1 MRIRI
6 YAACALIFAFVGAA
20 YGAAMSPAAPEQTKP
35 GRVSGLVA
43 WENGSLEGAVVYLYS
58 DPTLRKVEKAF
69 PLLAADGKFDIEAPP
84 GEYYLAAVIDRNRNG
99 GFDAGDAI
107 GVYGIRSWGNTR
119 ETKRAV
125 QIKSGHRTYNI
136 QIPICAARVE
146 FQGRPRIVSLQ
157 DAKLNGLAEE
167 GAKAEAVIRGK
178 AVSTVKG
185 PVYVL
190 AFDDPTRRRRVGQT
204 RVNPDGS
211 FELKAPRGTLY
222 LAAVADRNRSNIFD
236 AGDAFG
242 SLDTVN
248 SETGR
253 REPEPLNAAG
263 GFVEGVQL
271 KIAEQKDSEGRLKP
285 LTKEESENLLTL
297 KGRIELPKGLSAL
310 SSVEIHSDP
319 SLMRPTAH
327 ASADPNGRFS
337 VQLPP
342 GSYYILAN
350 ADFDGDGYISPG
362 DGLGAYGSPN
372 IASSPPLP
380 FELKADMEETP
391 AEAVA
396 PITGIYSPAGRVVSI
411 GAALSDLGS
420 SDEIS
425 TGVAGRIVW
434 DGMTPSAAWVF
445 AASTPDFKEAQ
456 PRRVDLDSYGNF
468 ALSLPSGSHYIM
480 AVVDAGGD
488 ETVGR
493 GDGVAVYGTNAPLTG
508 APAEVYV
515 WEGGVAPYIHMRVS
529 AVATNDAGGYAPLDD
544 GSRMLIRRKYG
555 EPNDVYRRIV
565 RGRLIEEWRY
575 WEEGAFFAFAAKGPG
590 WELEESR
597 SFEPNRAALERLRP
611 DDLTLQTPFSVSSVV
626 GEPVYYEADNIIW
639 ALAPD
644 GSQEPI
650 GFGSELAMSKKGVW
664 FRDEDRNLRFW
675 DGNGAPTVRIP
686 AEAAAR
692 QASASP
698 DGTTI
703 AYLKAGQLRIRRE
716 QTGTEEVAA
725 VQLQQIDGPVWS
737 RDGFLIAFS
746 AAEKSNGADAA
757 ADSNLYLYDT
767 KSAHLEPLIVDSAY
781 DAHPAW
787 SPTHPMTLAFTRV
800 QGERPQ
806 IWIAEFSKN
815 GEKTLR
821 QITQQGGSRPKWL
834 NGGTGLIYE
843 RNGQVWTFDLETET
857 ARPLLVNGEP
867 VVGKHPCVGPSP

>member
-1 MRIRI
+1 MQIRV
-6 YAACALIFAFVGAA
+6 YAACALTFAFVCAA
-20 YGAAMSPAAPEQTKP
+20 YGEAMSPSAPEQTGP
-35 GRVSGLVA
+35 GRVSGVVV
-43 WENGSLEGAVVYLYS
+43 WENESLEGAVVYLYS

-69 PLLAADGKFDIEAPP
+69 PLLAADGKFDIEAAP
-84 GEYYLAAVIDRNRNG
+84 GEYYLAAVIDRNRSG
-99 GFDAGDAI
+99 GFDVGDAI
-107 GVYGIRSWGNTR
+107 GVYGIRSWGNTQ
-119 ETKRAV
+119 EMKQAV
-125 QIKSGHRTYNI
+125 QIESGRRTYNI
-136 QIPICAARVE
+136 QIPVSAARVE

-157 DAKLNGLAEE
+157 DAELNGLSQQAVKE
-167 GAKAEAVIRGK
+167 KAVIRGK
-178 AVSTVKG
+178 AVSTVRG
-185 PVYVL
+185 PVYVI
-190 AFDDPTRRRRVGQT
+190 AFDDPARRRRVGQT

-211 FELKAPRGTLY
+211 FELEAPRGTLY

-242 SLDTVN
+242 SLDALN

-263 GFVEGVQL
+263 GIVEGVEL
-271 KIAEQKDSEGRLKP
+271 KIAAQRDSEGRLKP
-285 LTKEESENLLTL
+285 LTKEGGENLLTL
-297 KGRIELPKGLSAL
+297 RGRIELPKGVSAL
-310 SSVEIHSDP
+310 STVEIHADP

-327 ASADPNGRFS
+327 ASADLNGKFS

-342 GSYYILAN
+342 GFYYILAN

-372 IASSPPLP
+372 IASFPPLP
-380 FELKADMEETP
+380 FELKEETEEAP
-391 AEAVA
+391 VEAVA
-396 PITGIYSPAGRVVSI
+396 PITGVYSPAGRVVSI
-411 GAALSDLGS
+411 GAVKSYLGA

-425 TGVAGRIVW
+425 MGVAGRIVW
-434 DGMTPSAAWVF
+434 DGLTLSAAWVF
-445 AASTPDFKEAQ
+445 VSSTPDFKDAL

-480 AVVDAGGD
+480 AVVDATGD
-488 ETVGR
+488 EMVGR

-508 APAEVYV
+508 APSEVYV
-515 WEGGVAPYIHMRVS
+515 WDDSVAPYIHMRVS
-529 AVATNDAGGYAPLDD
+529 AVATNNTGGYAPLDD
-544 GSRMLIRRKYG
+544 GSRALIRRKYG
-555 EPNDVYRRIV
+555 EPNDVYRRVV

-597 SFEPNRAALERLRP
+597 AFEPNRAALERLRP
-611 DDLTLQTPFSVSSVV
+611 DDLTLPTPFSVSSVV
-626 GEPVYYEADNIIW
+626 REPVYYEADNIIW
-639 ALAPD
+639 ALAPN

-650 GFGSELAMSKKGVW
+650 GIGSELTMSKKGVW

-675 DGNGAPTVRIP
+675 DGNGAPAVRIP

-698 DGTTI
+698 DGKTI

-716 QTGTEEVAA
+716 QTGTEEIAA

-746 AAEKSNGADAA
+746 AAEKSDSADAPA
-757 ADSNLYLYDT
+757 ESNLYLYDT

-800 QGERPQ
+800 QDERPQ
-806 IWIAEFSKN
+806 IWIAEFSKT

-843 RNGQVWTFDLETET
+843 RNGQVWAFDLETET

-867 VVGKHPCVGPSP
+867 VIGKSPCVGPSP

>member
-6 YAACALIFAFVGAA
+6 YAACALIAAFVCVA
-20 YGAAMSPAAPEQTKP
+20 YGEADVPSAPEQTAP
-35 GRVSGLVA
+35 GRVSGVVV
-43 WENGSLEGAVVYLYS
+43 WENGNLEGAVVYLYS

-69 PLLAADGKFDIEAPP
+69 PLLAADGKFDIEAAP

-99 GFDAGDAI
+99 GFDAGDAL

-136 QIPICAARVE
+136 QIPVSAARVE

-157 DAKLNGLAEE
+157 DAELNGLPKPAVKE
-167 GAKAEAVIRGK
+167 KAVIRGT

-190 AFDDPTRRRRVGQT
+190 AFDDPARRRRVGQT

-211 FELKAPRGTLY
+211 FELKAPRGTVY

-242 SLDTVN
+242 SLDALN

-253 REPEPLNAAG
+253 IEPEPLNAAG
-263 GFVEGVQL
+263 GIVEGVEL
-271 KIAEQKDSEGRLKP
+271 KIAAQRDGGGRLQP
-285 LTKEESENLLTL
+285 LTKKGDENLLTL
-297 KGRIELPKGLSAL
+297 NGRVELPKGVSAPAT
-310 SSVEIHSDP
+310 VEIHADP
-319 SLMRPTAH
+319 SLMRPAAR
-327 ASADPNGRFS
+327 ASADPNGKFS

-342 GSYYILAN
+342 GAYYILAN

-362 DGLGAYGSPN
+362 DGIGAYGSPN
-372 IASSPPLP
+372 IASFPPLP
-380 FELKADMEETP
+380 FELKENMEAAP

-396 PITGIYSPAGRVVSI
+396 LITGVYGPAGRVVSL
-411 GAALSDLGS
+411 GAAESDRGA
-420 SDEIS
+420 SDGIS
-425 TGVAGRIVW
+425 TGVAGRIIW
-434 DGMTPSAAWVF
+434 DGLTPSAAWVF
-445 AASTPDFKEAQ
+445 ASSTPDFKDAQ
-456 PRRVDLDSYGNF
+456 PRRVELDAYGNF

-480 AVVDAGGD
+480 AVVDAAGD

-508 APAEVYV
+508 APSEVYV
-515 WEGGVAPYIHMRVS
+515 WEDSVEPYIHMRVS
-529 AVATNDAGGYAPLDD
+529 AVATDNAGGYAPLDD
-544 GSRMLIRRKYG
+544 GSRALIRRKYG
-555 EPNDVYRRIV
+555 EPNDIYQRMA

-597 SFEPNRAALERLRP
+597 AFEPNRAALERLRP

-626 GEPVYYEADNIIW
+626 REPVFYEADNIIW
-639 ALAPD
+639 ALAPN

-650 GFGSELAMSKKGVW
+650 GIGSELTMSTKGVW

-675 DGNGAPTVRIP
+675 DGTAPPKLIP
-686 AEAAAR
+686 AEEAPGQAA
-692 QASASP
+692 ASP
-698 DGTTI
+698 DGKTI
-703 AYLKAGQLRIRRE
+703 AYLKSGQLRIRRQ
-716 QTGTEEVAA
+716 QTETEEIAA
-725 VQLQQIDGPVWS
+725 VPLQQIDGLAWS

-746 AAEKSNGADAA
+746 AAEQSDSADASA
-757 ADSNLYLYDT
+757 ASNLYLYDT
-767 KSAHLEPLIVDSAY
+767 KRAHLEPLIVDSAY

-800 QGERPQ
+800 QEKRPQ

-843 RNGQVWTFDLETET
+843 RNGQVWAFDLETET

-867 VVGKHPCVGPSP
+867 VVGKSPCVGPSP

>member
-1 MRIRI
+1 MRIGI
-6 YAACALIFAFVGAA
+6 YAACALIAAYAGAA
-20 YGAAMSPAAPEQTKP
+20 YGEAAAPSAPEQTDP
-35 GRVSGLVA
+35 GRVSGAVV
-43 WENGSLEGAVVYLYS
+43 WEDGNLEGAVVYLYS

-69 PLLAADGKFDIEAPP
+69 PLLAADGKFDIEAAP

-119 ETKRAV
+119 ETKQAV
-125 QIKSGHRTYNI
+125 QIESGRRTYNI
-136 QIPICAARVE
+136 QVPISAARVE

-157 DAKLNGLAEE
+157 DAELNGLPQPAVKE
-167 GAKAEAVIRGK
+167 KAVIRGK

-185 PVYVL
+185 PVYIL
-190 AFDDPTRRRRVGQT
+190 AFDDPARRRRVGQT

-211 FELKAPRGTLY
+211 FELKAPRGTVY

-242 SLDTVN
+242 SLDALN

-253 REPEPLNAAG
+253 IEPEPLNAAG
-263 GFVEGVQL
+263 GIVEGVEL
-271 KIAEQKDSEGRLKP
+271 KIAAQRDGEGRLQP
-285 LTKEESENLLTL
+285 LTKEGSGNLLTL
-297 KGRIELPKGLSAL
+297 NGRVELPKGVSA
-310 SSVEIHSDP
+310 SSTVEIHADP
-319 SLMRPTAH
+319 SLMRPAAH
-327 ASADPNGRFS
+327 TSADPNGKFS
-337 VQLPP
+337 IQLPP

-362 DGLGAYGSPN
+362 DGIGAYGSPN
-372 IASSPPLP
+372 IASFPPLP
-380 FELKADMEETP
+380 FELKENMEEGP

-396 PITGIYSPAGRVVSI
+396 PITGVYGPAGRVVSI
-411 GAALSDLGS
+411 GAVESDRGAS
-420 SDEIS
+420 EGIS

-434 DGMTPSAAWVF
+434 DGLTPSAAWVF
-445 AASTPDFKEAQ
+445 ASSTPDFKDAA
-456 PRRVDLDSYGNF
+456 PRRVDLDAYGNF

-480 AVVDAGGD
+480 AVVDATGD

-508 APAEVYV
+508 APSEVYV
-515 WEGGVAPYIHMRVS
+515 WEESVAPYIHMRVS
-529 AVATNDAGGYAPLDD
+529 AVATDNAGGYAPLDD
-544 GSRMLIRRKYG
+544 GSRALIRRKYG
-555 EPNDVYRRIV
+555 EPNDIYRRMA

-575 WEEGAFFAFAAKGPG
+575 WEKGAFFAFAAKGPG

-611 DDLTLQTPFSVSSVV
+611 DNLTLQTPFSVSSVV
-626 GEPVYYEADNIIW
+626 REPVYYEADSVIW
-639 ALAPD
+639 ALAPN

-650 GFGSELAMSKKGVW
+650 GIGSELTMSTKGVW

-675 DGNGAPTVRIP
+675 DGAGPPKLIP
-686 AEAAAR
+686 AEEAPGQAAA
-692 QASASP
+692 AP
-698 DGTTI
+698 DGKTI
-703 AYLKAGQLRIRRE
+703 AYLKGGQLRIRRQ

-725 VQLQQIDGPVWS
+725 VPLQQIDGLAWS

-746 AAEKSNGADAA
+746 AAEQSDSADAA

-767 KSAHLEPLIVDSAY
+767 KRAHLEPLIVGSAY

-800 QGERPQ
+800 QDERPQ

-821 QITQQGGSRPKWL
+821 QITQQGGARPKWL

-867 VVGKHPCVGPSP
+867 VIGARPCVGPSP